1 MTTAYCA
8 VCGWSRETGPET
20 TRSDLNRAMIDHHVE
35 TGHTPIETDEERPVS
50 DEAAGADEPDVE
62 WTPVERDF

>member
-8 VCGWSRETGPET
+8 VCDWSRETGSET

-35 TGHTPIETDEERPVS
+35 TGHTPIETDEVIL
-50 DEAAGADEPDVE
+50 DENQIGDGGIDVAGQ
-62 WTPVERDF
+62 

>member
-8 VCGWSRETGPET
+8 VCGWSHETGPET

-35 TGHTPIETDEERPVS
+35 TGHTPIETDEATPRAKPAT
-50 DEAAGADEPDVE
+50 AAAEPDVE
-62 WTPVERDF
+62 WTPVEREF